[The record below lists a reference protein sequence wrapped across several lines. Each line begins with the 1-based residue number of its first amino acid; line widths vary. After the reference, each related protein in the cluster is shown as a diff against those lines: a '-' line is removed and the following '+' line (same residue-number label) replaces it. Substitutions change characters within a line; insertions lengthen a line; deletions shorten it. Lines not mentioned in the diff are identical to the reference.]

1 VSAQLHDGD
10 RPSQIVQVLNRYS
23 LPTLALV
30 GIRCDRPQRQIIWR
44 YLTHWSQ
51 VKSPLSGNDLR
62 RLGYLPGKQFKQ
74 ILEALLMAALDGEL
88 RNRAETEMFVTERFP
103 RA

>member
-1 VSAQLHDGD
+1 
-10 RPSQIVQVLNRYS
+10 
-23 LPTLALV
+23 
-30 GIRCDRPQRQIIWR
+30 
-44 YLTHWSQ
+44 